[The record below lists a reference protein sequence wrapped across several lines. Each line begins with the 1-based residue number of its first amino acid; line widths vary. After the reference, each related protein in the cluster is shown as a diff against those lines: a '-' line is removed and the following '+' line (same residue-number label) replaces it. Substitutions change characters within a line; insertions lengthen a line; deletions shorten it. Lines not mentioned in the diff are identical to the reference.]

1 MGCKFTFYQ
10 KINRAD
16 FKKSELYTKYL
27 IVSISHGLCM
37 EDLFEF
43 GPDEPVNWFEEPTTT
58 AHGADPDQCP
68 ACGGQ
73 MIAKECGEEC
83 IACGMQSDRLSADQG
98 VGVASLYNHNT
109 SGNSSVS
116 LWFTGAHSY
125 SNQRHLLSSISN
137 YPKAQRN
144 LVKKQFAKQLY
155 QTHGI
160 KIAPSIV
167 DSSIDYFIKFVQP
180 RITRADVRTGTFAA
194 ILYYEH
200 KRADLGLTISEIC
213 TAMGIDRKIWSKG
226 DSRLRELEAQGV
238 LKLPDCDK
246 SIDAYMNIY
255 LARLGIPN
263 HTVYREF
270 ASNLIDLTEN
280 KKLGKIAKS
289 CLLRS
294 RCVGCIYLLTL
305 VRPELRKIN
314 KEQISK
320 HCVISDATFTRFSNE
335 ILRILRTRTRR
346 FKWRRRGIRRI
357 MRNLQNAEVLAS

>member
-1 MGCKFTFYQ
+1 
-10 KINRAD
+10 
-16 FKKSELYTKYL
+16 
-27 IVSISHGLCM
+27 M

-43 GPDEPVNWFEEPTTT
+43 GDNEPIDWFET
-58 AHGADPDQCP
+58 AEESTVSDPATCP
-68 ACGGQ
+68 ACGGK
-73 MIAKECGEEC
+73 MITKDCGEEC
-83 IACGMQSDRLSADQG
+83 IACGMQSDRLSVDQG
-98 VGVASLYNHNT
+98 VGVASLGNHNT
-109 SGNSSVS
+109 SGNSAVS

-125 SNQRHLLSSISN
+125 SNQRQLLSSISD

-144 LVKKQFAKQLY
+144 LVRKQFTKQLY
-155 QTHGI
+155 QSQGI

-200 KRADLGLTISEIC
+200 KRADLGLTILEIC
-213 TAMGIDRKIWSKG
+213 KAMHIDRKIWSKG

-246 SIDAYMNIY
+246 STDAYLNIY
-255 LARLGIPN
+255 FARLGILSIPA
-263 HTVYREF
+263 YRAF
-270 ASNLIDLTEN
+270 ATNLIDLTEN

-294 RCVGCIYLLTL
+294 RCVGCIYLMTM
-305 VRPELRKIN
+305 VRPELRKIT
-314 KEQISK
+314 KDQIAK

-357 MRNLQNAEVLAS
+357 MRKLQNAKVLV